1 MEKGTVPV
9 LKNNSLF
16 KIIFSAIALSLLSI
30 SVTFI
35 VIVNTVA
42 ERSEAIKL
50 NYYQDLLKGL
60 IRTQD
65 ITQNISK
72 FKEDFSH
79 FDLDRRAIAI
89 VGFDKN
95 ILYQSK
101 GFDQQ
106 WFYQQEVDKALK
118 SKNAISSHYR
128 WFKVFFQ
135 ARHYYKN
142 DKTDL
147 MVIFIDTKTEGLPRL
162 MQFIFLLFFFCIFLC
177 TAIILFVIVKKMKA
191 RAKEIEGIVT
201 RLDTEKR
208 TLVNEDFIDKY
219 TRVPKVIN
227 HLLDTAYDAVK
238 EKERIAQSKFELL
251 SELTHDI
258 RTPLT
263 SIQTATE
270 TLCSGVEIKD
280 EQKDTLHS
288 IVSLDVSYLSKLVD
302 DLLFLSILDE
312 RSEQSSRMTALVPL
326 LDSLKEKYVSI
337 ASMKQIS
344 INYDSSDLHEILLPE
359 LEFLRLMNNLI
370 SNALFNAK
378 TFVRLDVSLIDY
390 QLRFLVENDF
400 ETIDKESINNFGKKK
415 LKRKIDL
422 KNKQSS
428 IGLGSVI
435 IASIV
440 EKWGGKMEI
449 ELDEH
454 SKIFRMNII
463 YPIKS

>member
-1 MEKGTVPV
+1 
-9 LKNNSLF
+9 
-16 KIIFSAIALSLLSI
+16 
-30 SVTFI
+30 
-35 VIVNTVA
+35 
-42 ERSEAIKL
+42 
-50 NYYQDLLKGL
+50 
-60 IRTQD
+60 
-65 ITQNISK
+65 
-72 FKEDFSH
+72 
-79 FDLDRRAIAI
+79 
-89 VGFDKN
+89 
-95 ILYQSK
+95 
-101 GFDQQ
+101 
-106 WFYQQEVDKALK
+106 
-118 SKNAISSHYR
+118 
-128 WFKVFFQ
+128 
-135 ARHYYKN
+135 
-142 DKTDL
+142 
-147 MVIFIDTKTEGLPRL
+147 
-162 MQFIFLLFFFCIFLC
+162 
-177 TAIILFVIVKKMKA
+177 
-191 RAKEIEGIVT
+191 
-201 RLDTEKR
+201 
-208 TLVNEDFIDKY
+208 VNEDFIDKY

-415 LKRKIDL
+415 LKRNIDL